1 MFGLFPQ
8 SPHMPCT
15 ECGASVERAAADAH
29 VCDAERM
36 LDFRLFQLRDE
47 IAAFDAQYA
56 APSTNAFFPARLLM
70 LMIQPPPRARRCG
83 IAARQ
88 Q

>member
-15 ECGASVERAAADAH
+15 ECGVSVERAAADTH

-47 IAAFDAQYA
+47 IAAFDVQLA
-56 APSTNAFFPARLLM
+56 AWLVSTSGRFATWLAERD
-70 LMIQPPPRARRCG
+70 PRRPTSS
-83 IAARQ
+83 
-88 Q
+88 